1 MMGPHQ
7 QGQLKGIYLK
17 TVVILDPKSG
27 GGGGNFLLGGGWR
40 MDAGVKK
47 HQLA

>member
-27 GGGGNFLLGGGWR
+27 GGVAIFCLGEDGGW
-40 MDAGVKK
+40 M
-47 HQLA
+47 QE